1 MRKKGIASILILML
15 SLGICNVANA
25 DASEQDDFDLSLC
38 DVKFI
43 DKEEL
48 DMFRSNEISGYSM
61 DSDIQQAEKIMRELG
76 IAEDIIFTLPEDKKL
91 KYLESQ
97 GLEMTTAYY
106 AVDSE
111 GNAQQVSKA
120 EHDAIVASYN
130 NEVALFGGVHGNETV
145 SKGAMTLGHIRN
157 YIGNGRYVLSANLT
171 WSTLPGDRN
180 KDVLSLASDVL
191 SFYPD
196 TQYGQTTFRLN
207 HQLQLYS
214 FDQYDNEVA
223 NSHGYAVIMK
233 LPYDPISPVDNLSNL
248 MLHVESEATV
258 PNPTQP
264 SMALQST
271 AQYFHQ
277 IVSLDFTP
285 SVGWGSGSISLSFSN
300 RYEEIRARIVNDYTV

>member
-1 MRKKGIASILILML
+1 MRKKGIAGILVLML

-25 DASEQDDFDLSLC
+25 SVSEQDDFDLSLC

-48 DMFRSNEISGYSM
+48 DMFRSNETKGYSM
-61 DSDIQQAEKIMRELG
+61 EGDIQKAEKIMRELG

-91 KYLESQ
+91 KYLDSE

-111 GNAQQVSKA
+111 GNTEQVSKA
-120 EHDAIVASYN
+120 EHDAIVESYN
-130 NEVALFGGVHGNETV
+130 NEVALFGGSNGNETIRQ
-145 SKGAMTLGHIRN
+145 GAMTLGHIRN

-171 WSTLPGDRN
+171 WSTLPGQRK
-180 KDVLSLASDVL
+180 KDVLSIASDVL

-196 TQYGQTTFRLN
+196 TQYGQTTYRLN
-207 HQLQLYS
+207 NQLQLYS
-214 FDQYDNEVA
+214 FDQYDNEIA
-223 NSHGYAVIMK
+223 NSHGYAVIMQ
-233 LPYDPISPVDNLSNL
+233 LPHDPVSPVDTLSNL
-248 MLHVESEATV
+248 MLHLESEATV
-258 PNPTQP
+258 PNPNQP

-277 IVSLDFTP
+277 YLALDFTP
-285 SVGWGSGSISLSFSN
+285 SVGWGSGTISLNFSN
-300 RYEEIRARIVNDYTV
+300 RYEEVRARIVNDYTV